1 MRRSSPN
8 RWAAVAAL
16 VAAFAAVV
24 AVAAWRTAAAA
35 SEPEPQPDS
44 GTTTNDVRQD
54 AEKVRDYWTPE
65 RMKNADNAP
74 MPKRD

>member
-8 RWAAVAAL
+8 RWAAAAAL
-16 VAAFAAVV
+16 VAAVV

-35 SEPEPQPDS
+35 SASEPQPDS